1 MPNNLKPQP
10 RQSIVEMF
18 SSFLQFRESKNVW
31 IPQAKLRRSMEEQLN
46 NHTSPPTTGNFWALY
61 WYKIWDK
68 QPQTI
73 AREHLY
79 AYLQE
84 TAYKAAYDRAQKV
97 HPSQRWDKLQ
107 EYFQVVFKN
116 QIYERVLKKFDS
128 EYGSDLAA
136 FALPIFKN
144 SINEELRQRNKAA
157 SHSDWSL
164 LRHTTDK
171 LLKKALQNHGLSEQD
186 IESYL
191 LLRDCF
197 RKIYHPETPKANKQ
211 LSCPELE
218 TFQTI
223 TQTYNQERLGQLS
236 NSGTKLNL
244 NDIEVRLKEIAQAI
258 RNYYAPVMISLNN
271 PLSQEGVG
279 EIQDIIPSSETESL
293 LENLIREQEELNFN
307 KLWQEINCILEE
319 FLAKKLTSEQ
329 KKYFQLYYGVGLT
342 QAEIAE
348 KLLGEIKKQ
357 YTISRKMNK
366 TCEQIVKVLVNW
378 ANNKKTHNL
387 KSDNIVGN
395 VDILLKEWLQKYYAN

>member
-1 MPNNLKPQP
+1 M
-10 RQSIVEMF
+10 
-18 SSFLQFRESKNVW
+18 
-31 IPQAKLRRSMEEQLN
+31 
-46 NHTSPPTTGNFWALY
+46 
-61 WYKIWDK
+61 
-68 QPQTI
+68 
-73 AREHLY
+73 
-79 AYLQE
+79 
-84 TAYKAAYDRAQKV
+84 
-97 HPSQRWDKLQ
+97 
-107 EYFQVVFKN
+107 
-116 QIYERVLKKFDS
+116 
-128 EYGSDLAA
+128 
-136 FALPIFKN
+136 
-144 SINEELRQRNKAA
+144 
-157 SHSDWSL
+157 
-164 LRHTTDK
+164 
-171 LLKKALQNHGLSEQD
+171 
-186 IESYL
+186 
-191 LLRDCF
+191 
-197 RKIYHPETPKANKQ
+197 
-211 LSCPELE
+211 SCPELE

-307 KLWQEINCILEE
+307 KLRQEINCILEE
-319 FLAKKLTSEQ
+319 FLVKKLTLEQ

-348 KLLGEIKKQ
+348 KLFGEIKKQ